1 MNAPGLTTP
10 FYQSERQSNCGLFK
24 EGTKFTQ
31 ANESNYSAWNHKCS
45 RQRHIGI
52 KFYESCCKKETWKSS
67 HQIQPLLHHHHP
79 PIHPETPHEISKF
92 SQRDYEAL
100 ASLGISLLV
109 VSILHCTVTVVS
121 ESHVLKRQDVSN
133 LVIQGGWLVLVSC
146 TNSLLND
153 D

>member
-1 MNAPGLTTP
+1 MKVVVKKKLEKVPTRFNPSCTTTTHPSIQRLLT
-10 FYQSERQSNCGLFK
+10 
-24 EGTKFTQ
+24 
-31 ANESNYSAWNHKCS
+31 
-45 RQRHIGI
+45 
-52 KFYESCCKKETWKSS
+52 KS
-67 HQIQPLLHHHHP
+67 Q
-79 PIHPETPHEISKF
+79 EF

-153 D
+153 DQPPKCTETTQVSSKYILFMDKMSE